1 MSEAKVI
8 IPPSMRRKFKVLLD
22 LAVSELLADSE
33 LELVGETELDI
44 PFSEPPMDPE
54 DEIDAYDDDW
64 GDEDD
69 E

>member
-22 LAVSELLADSE
+22 LAVSELLADPE
-33 LELVGETELDI
+33 LELVGEAELDI

-54 DEIDAYDDDW
+54 DEIDAYDDW